1 MLRVQFGFDMT
12 SKILYGIF
20 MAPYQQFIKEYLELH
35 GYWVLFIGTFL
46 EGEAILLMAGFFAFQ
61 GYLDIVGVILTSW
74 AGSFLGD
81 QCYFYLGRFKGRA
94 LFKRFHSIT
103 RKFREAMKMV
113 EKYGSFV
120 AFISRY
126 TYGFRIVLPI
136 ILGITNL
143 APRTFLWINLVSALS
158 WATVFSLG
166 GYLFGKS
173 ASLLL
178 DDVDKYDHWVILAL
192 LCFIMAAWSIHM
204 YHVWKLKKPVRERL
218 ARMRAFQASQRTRF

>member
-1 MLRVQFGFDMT
+1 VHLQQ
-12 SKILYGIF
+12 IL
-20 MAPYQQFIKEYLELH
+20 KEYLELY

-46 EGEAILLMAGFFAFQ
+46 EGEAILLMAGFLAFR
-61 GYLDIVGVILTSW
+61 GYLDIKGVVLTSW

-94 LFKRFHSIT
+94 LFKRFHPIA
-103 RKFREAMKMV
+103 RKFREALRLI
-113 EKYGSFV
+113 EKYGKFV

-136 ILGITNL
+136 MLGITNL
-143 APRTFLWINLVSALS
+143 DPRTFLRINLLSAFS
-158 WATVFSLG
+158 WSLIFSLG

-178 DDVDKYDHWVILAL
+178 TDVSKYEHYIVLSL
-192 LCFIMAAWSIHM
+192 FGFIMIAWCVHM
-204 YHVWKLKKPVRERL
+204 YQAWKLKKPVRERL
-218 ARMRAFQASQRTRF
+218 ARMKVFQTSQRTQS